1 MKVKEQLHSYPL
13 RLPVQLRQTLQG
25 MANANRRSLAAEIVF
40 RLEAVVNAEAAPKQG
55 AAQ

>member
-40 RLEAVVNAEAAPKQG
+40 RLEAVVNAEVAPKQG
-55 AAQ
+55 ATQ